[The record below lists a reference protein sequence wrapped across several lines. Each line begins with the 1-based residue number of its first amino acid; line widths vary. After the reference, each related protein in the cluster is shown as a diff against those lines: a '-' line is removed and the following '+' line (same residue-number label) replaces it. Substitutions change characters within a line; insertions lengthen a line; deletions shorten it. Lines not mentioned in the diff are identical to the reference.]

1 MTNPEVFDVIRSPE
15 MPLRA
20 DIIATDTLPVTGA
33 RLASSTITGALPI
46 PAKSVKIE
54 MWFSCSADNATSK
67 FTILMRRK
75 GGDWRVAFVTD
86 TITAGTQLNTESE
99 YLADTS
105 AGAVTSYWSTVTIV
119 SATGADIGVTRLLF
133 STLGYD
139 EIAVYQ
145 TTRGSGDTWHVYW
158 SVYTYDG

>member
-1 MTNPEVFDVIRSPE
+1 MTNPEIFDVIRSPE

-33 RLASSTITGALPI
+33 RLAASALTGAIEI

-54 MWFSCSADNATSK
+54 MWFSCSVADTPTSV
-67 FTILMRRK
+67 FSVFMRRK
-75 GGDWRVAFVTD
+75 GGDWRLAFVTA
-86 TITAGTQLNTESE
+86 TTTVGSQLNTNGE

-105 AGAVTSYWSTVTIV
+105 GAVTGYWSTVTV
-119 SATGADIGVTRLLF
+119 LDGGGADGCTRLLF

-145 TTRGSGDTWHVYW
+145 TTRSSGDTWHVYW